1 MSFATYFVLEM
12 KSLKAAVQL
21 LQCQRQGR
29 KHGTA
34 VPGSVGPKSI
44 LAGTDRMF
52 ITCISSRFLD
62 FFEIPLETRP
72 DHWDA
77 VLEIL
82 FKFVCFDSGISQGM
96 R

>member
-44 LAGTDRMF
+44 MAGTDRMF

-62 FFEIPLETRP
+62 FLDTFENAPRPLG
-72 DHWDA
+72 
-77 VLEIL
+77 
-82 FKFVCFDSGISQGM
+82 CCSGDSQNF
-96 R
+96 